1 MTTSLANGR
10 AEGRAYAATMWS
22 LDVRN
27 PRCFRRRFARLSGS
41 FLANYEAS
49 NPLMDDRRHAQSGSP
64 GTDGAVMGSER
75 DERHDGEGPGAP
87 SPDALLVRL
96 DERQL
101 DVLRR
106 VGREWGRVCGNPEVW
121 RRALPVDPSLDGYPD
136 PTDIRPTRFGRFVR
150 VQSGSMPVT
159 ASASEIG
166 VPSSRLGRIGYGVRR
181 GLLGPPLRSTAIAR
195 ERMRKLVAL
204 PVLSADALSSV
215 AYGPEAMLAILV
227 LGGTAGLNYS
237 LPIAATI
244 AFLMLAVGVSYRQT
258 IRAYPHGGGSYIVA
272 SDNLGR
278 VPGLIAAA
286 GLMTDYILTVAVSVA
301 SGLEA
306 ITSAIPSLSADTVPI
321 GVGVIV
327 VLLAGNLRGVR
338 QAGMLF
344 AAPTYLF
351 IVAIFVLVAVGLI
364 DSAGHGFHPTPRPP
378 LSATEAVGALLVLR
392 AFASGSTAMTG
403 IEAISNAVPVFK
415 PVEWRNA
422 RTTLTWMVGLLI
434 VLFAGTIAM
443 VQLEGIVPN
452 AHETVLSEIAH
463 RSFGSGF
470 MYPVTQAATA
480 AILLLA
486 ANTAYNDFPRVL
498 FLLARDFQAPRLFLR
513 MGDRLAFSNGILLL
527 SLAAGVIYV
536 AFGGKTGP
544 LIPLYAVGVFLAFT
558 LSQSGMVVHWWRLRD
573 PHWCRSMAFNVTGAL
588 LSAAVFITAGITKFT
603 SGAWVSL
610 VAVGLVMLLATSI
623 RRHYQMVGKAI
634 ALHPHRI
641 ELPRHMVTPNVRAGA
656 GTARP
661 DAEQRDAAQQT
672 RAGDAESEETPEE
685 IHHLVL
691 VPVASLDLASM
702 RALAYAASL
711 QQPVLALHVSPT
723 EEEAERFGDY
733 WSTWGDHLPLE
744 VVVSPYR
751 AIVAPMINYIE
762 SQHRLHPELTLTV
775 ILPEI
780 VVRHWWQRVLHNRMA
795 PRLRRA
801 LRHIPKIVIATVPFH
816 LPR

>member
-1 MTTSLANGR
+1 M
-10 AEGRAYAATMWS
+10 
-22 LDVRN
+22 DVR
-27 PRCFRRRFARLSGS
+27 
-41 FLANYEAS
+41 
-49 NPLMDDRRHAQSGSP
+49 RHRQEPGSP
-64 GTDGAVMGSER
+64 GDGAAGAEHDGTDGQ
-75 DERHDGEGPGAP
+75 GPP
-87 SPDALLVRL
+87 SPDATLTKL
-96 DERQL
+96 DANQL
-101 DVLRR
+101 GVLRR

-121 RRALPVDPSLDGYPD
+121 RRALPVDPNLGSFPD
-136 PTDIRPTRFGRFVR
+136 PAEIRPSRFGRFVP
-150 VQSGSMPVT
+150 VQSAPRPEVEATSEAEVIPSPV
-159 ASASEIG
+159 G
-166 VPSSRLGRIGYGVRR
+166 RLGHELRR
-181 GLLGPPLRSTAIAR
+181 ALLGPPLRSTAIAR

-215 AYGPEAMLAILV
+215 AYGPEAMLVILV
-227 LGGTAGLNYS
+227 LGGTAGLSYS

-278 VPGLIAAA
+278 VPGLVAAA

-306 ITSAIPSLSADTVPI
+306 ITSAIPSLSSDTVVI

-344 AAPTYLF
+344 AAPTYAF
-351 IVAIFVLVAVGLI
+351 IFAIFALVAVGLI
-364 DSAGHGFHPTPRPP
+364 DASGRGFHATARPP
-378 LSATEAVGALLVLR
+378 ITATEGVGVLLVLR
-392 AFASGSTAMTG
+392 AFSSGSTAMTG

-434 VLFAGTIAM
+434 AMFAGTIAM
-443 VQLEGIVPN
+443 VQLGGVVPN
-452 AHETVLSEIAH
+452 AHETVLSQLAH

-513 MGDRLAFSNGILLL
+513 MGDRLAFSNGIIVL
-527 SLAAGVIYV
+527 SVTATVIFV
-536 AFGGKTGP
+536 AFAGRTGP

-558 LSQSGMVVHWWRLRD
+558 LSQAGMVVHWWRLRD
-573 PHWCRSMAFNVTGAL
+573 PHWRRSMAFNATGGV
-588 LSAAVFITAGITKFT
+588 LSAIVFITAGITKFT
-603 SGAWVSL
+603 AGAWVSL
-610 VAVGLVMLLATSI
+610 LAVGVVIMLATSI
-623 RRHYQMVGKAI
+623 RRHYEMVGKAI
-634 ALHPHRI
+634 ALHPHSI
-641 ELPRHMVTPNVRAGA
+641 ELPRHPIVPSVRAGE
-656 GTARP
+656 TNFEP
-661 DAEQRDAAQQT
+661 DGKQRDEGDQT
-672 RAGDAESEETPEE
+672 GVKGDETEENPEE

-691 VPVASLDLASM
+691 VAVASLDLPSM

-711 QQPVLALHVSPT
+711 QQPVLALHVSPSDV
-723 EEEAERFGDY
+723 EAERFREY

-744 VVVSPYR
+744 LVVSPYR
-751 AIVAPMINYIE
+751 AIVAPMVNYIE
-762 SQHRLHPELTLTV
+762 SLHRLRPELTLTV

-780 VVRHWWQRVLHNRMA
+780 VVGHSWHRILHNRTA

-801 LRHIPKIVIATVPFH
+801 LRPLPKIVVTTVPFH
-816 LPR
+816 LAR